1 MASPFPFR
9 LALCAAAVV
18 LMPGQ
23 GLAQIPRAA
32 ARPDAPQDALEAGF
46 RAPPNAAKPRAWWHW
61 MNGNVTP
68 AGIKADLEWMNR
80 VGIGGAHYFDAGGIL
95 ANYQFITPRV
105 VVGDANWQADIR
117 LAASTTDRLGMEFT
131 TAASPGWS
139 ETGGPWITPAQAMKK
154 YVWSETLVEG
164 AKPFRGT
171 LGHPP
176 TVTGGFQTA
185 AIQDSLGVTANT
197 GKAESF
203 YADALVVAYRLP
215 ETEAAILP
223 PGAIT
228 VSGGG
233 SDLER
238 LGDGDLA
245 RTVQVVGDA
254 DGAPAWIQVAYA
266 TPQTV
271 RGLWLGVAG
280 LGASGGP
287 TKPQLLVSD
296 DGQAWRVG
304 ATLTGPADAIMKSY
318 GFAPLT
324 ARFFRLT
331 LPATPR
337 MPVPVGMPDF
347 APPARPV
354 RVAVSEFA
362 LQSGATVDRFV
373 EKAGFSDPLDYAAAP
388 TAPVSPDAAIRK
400 NAVVDLTARLRPD
413 GSLDWTPPAGR
424 WRVIRLGYSLVGTKN
439 HPAPVEATGLEVDKF
454 SRKHVADYIE
464 AYLGRFE
471 AAAGKDLVGARGLQN
486 LLSDSWEA
494 GVQNWTD
501 DMPAEFRHRRGYDL
515 TPWLPVLAG
524 HVVES
529 SEASDKF
536 LWDFRRTLED
546 LLSQHYAV
554 IAEALKRRGMGF
566 YSEAQGDGWRAIG
579 DGMEMK
585 RHADIPMA
593 EYWYRPFN
601 AGPGQPALKVDMKE
615 SASVAHIY
623 GKPLVAN
630 ESLTVF
636 AARDPWGFSPEM
648 LKPVVDEI
656 FAHGVNRIV
665 LHTSAHQPSDDKKP
679 GLALG
684 PFGQYLN
691 RHETWA
697 EQSGP
702 FLSYIARSSYL
713 LQQGRFVADVAYFYG
728 EDRPLAGLFGGQFDE
743 AAGRLRIETP
753 EGYGYDFINAEALR
767 EETSVADGR
776 LTTRAGM
783 SYRVLYMRPDAT
795 ALTLPTIRKLEALV
809 EGGAVLVGAAPSKA
823 LGLSASDAE
832 VRAVADRIWG
842 PSPAPA
848 GERSVGKGR
857 VYWGRPL
864 AEVLAAEQVAP
875 DVSLAGGQP
884 DSYVMQAHRRT
895 PDADIY
901 FLTNRKDRPERLA
914 ASFRVAGRAAE
925 LWRADS
931 GRVAAASYRIEGD
944 RTVVPLELGPNEAV
958 FVVFRRAATSAAFTA
973 PALKTVDLG
982 GVKGPWRLS
991 FPSGLGAPPELVL
1004 PALASWSDS
1013 AQPGVKYFSGTA
1025 TYATSFEV
1033 APRALR
1039 PGGRLLL
1046 DLGSV
1051 KEVAE
1056 VLVNGKPAGIA
1067 WKAPYVVDITGA
1079 AKPGR
1084 NRLAVKVTNLWAN
1097 RMIGDAQP
1105 GVTHKFTWTALDV
1118 LPKSDILVQ
1127 LTGWRADAKLLP
1139 SGLLGPVRLE
1149 SRGP

>member
-1 MASPFPFR
+1 MASPLPFR
-9 LALCAAAVV
+9 LALCAAAAVV
-18 LMPGQ
+18 LFPAQ
-23 GLAQIPRAA
+23 GLTQTPRAA
-32 ARPDAPQDALEAGF
+32 SDAPQDALEAGF
-46 RAPPNAAKPRAWWHW
+46 RSPPNVAKPRAWWHW

-68 AGIKADLEWMNR
+68 SGIKADLEWMNR

-117 LAASTTDRLGMEFT
+117 LAASTADRLGMELT

-139 ETGGPWITPAQAMKK
+139 ETGGPWVTPAQAMKK

-164 AKPFRGT
+164 GRAFRGT
-171 LGHPP
+171 LAHPP
-176 TVTGGFQTA
+176 TTTGGFQTA
-185 AIQDSLGVTANT
+185 PSQDSLALVTADT
-197 GKAESF
+197 GKNESF

-215 ETEAAILP
+215 QGEVAALP
-223 PGAIT
+223 PGQFTA
-228 VSGGG
+228 S
-233 SDLER
+233 SSPAELAR

-245 RTVQVVGDA
+245 RTVQLVGAA
-254 DGAPAWIQVAYA
+254 DGSPPWIQVAYA

-287 TKPQLLVSD
+287 VKPQLLVSD

-304 ATLTGPADAIMKSY
+304 ATLTGPADAILKSY

-337 MPVPVGMPDF
+337 TPVPVGMPDF

-354 RVAVSEFA
+354 KVAVSEFA
-362 LQSGATVDRFV
+362 LQGGATVDRLV
-373 EKAGFSDPLDYAAAP
+373 EKAGFSDPIDYAAAP
-388 TAPVSPDAAIRK
+388 TAPVTPDAVIRK
-400 NAVVDLTARLRPD
+400 GDVVDLTARLRPD

-424 WRVIRLGYSLVGTKN
+424 WRVIRLGYSLTGTKN

-471 AAAGKDLVGARGLQN
+471 AAAGKDLVGSRGLQN

-501 DMPAEFRHRRGYDL
+501 DMPAEFRRRRGYDL

-593 EYWYRPFN
+593 EYWYRPFA
-601 AGPGQPALKVDMKE
+601 AGPGQPTLKADMKE

-728 EDRPLAGLFGGQFDE
+728 EDRPLVSLFAGQFDE

-767 EETSVADGR
+767 EETSVQDGR

-783 SYRVLYMRPDAT
+783 SYRVLYMRPDAR
-795 ALTLPTIRKLEALV
+795 ALTLPTIRKLQALV
-809 EGGAVLVGAAPSKA
+809 EAGAVLAGDPPHGA
-823 LGLSASDAE
+823 LGLGASDAE
-832 VRAVADRIWG
+832 IRAVADQIWG
-842 PSPAPA
+842 PAPPAS
-848 GERSVGKGR
+848 GERAVGKGR

-864 AEVLAAEQVAP
+864 AEVLAAERVAP
-875 DVSLAGGQP
+875 DVSFAGGQP
-884 DSYVMQAHRRT
+884 DSYVMQLHRRT
-895 PDADIY
+895 ADADIY
-901 FLTNRKDRPERLA
+901 FLTNRKDRPERLE
-914 ASFRVAGRAAE
+914 ASFRAAGRTAE

-931 GRVAAASYRIEGD
+931 GRIEAASYRTAGD

-958 FVVFRRAATSAAFTA
+958 FVVFRRVATSAVFTA

-991 FPSGLGAPPELVL
+991 FPPGLGAPPELAL
-1004 PALASWSDS
+1004 PALASWSES
-1013 AQPGVKYFSGTA
+1013 ADPGVKYFSGTA
-1025 TYATSFEV
+1025 TYATTFEV
-1033 APRALR
+1033 GPRALR
-1039 PGGRLLL
+1039 PGARLML

-1051 KEVAE
+1051 KEIAE

-1084 NRLAVKVTNLWAN
+1084 NSLAVKVTNLWAN
-1097 RMIGDAQP
+1097 RLIGDAQP
-1105 GVTHKFTWTALDV
+1105 GVTHKFTWTALDA
-1118 LPKSDILVQ
+1118 LPPSDILVQ
-1127 LTGWRADAKLLP
+1127 LTGWRVNSKLPP
-1139 SGLLGPVRLE
+1139 SGLLGPVSLE
-1149 SRGP
+1149 SIGP